1 MSKEKKIINFWL
13 MKSEPEVFSIDDL
26 KKKKRWYWDGVRGY
40 QARNYMRDDMCAG
53 DMIIFYHSN
62 ANPIGPAGI
71 ARVVR
76 TSYPDHTQ
84 FDPTSPYFDP
94 KATQETPR
102 WYMVDVGFVKKFPHI
117 ISRDVLKRNSSL
129 NGLMLW
135 SHSRLSITPLSET
148 EFETILTLTKELKT

>member
-1 MSKEKKIINFWL
+1 MNFWL

-40 QARNYMRDDMCAG
+40 QARNYMRDDMQVG
-53 DMIIFYHSN
+53 DMVIFYHSN

-84 FDPTSPYFDP
+84 FNPASPYFDP
-94 KATQETPR
+94 KATKEVPR
-102 WYMVDVGFVKKFPHI
+102 WHMVDVAFVKKFPRTI
-117 ISRDVLKRNSSL
+117 TRDELKKASALKR
-129 NGLMLW
+129 LMLW
-135 SHSRLSITPLSET
+135 SHSRLSITPLSEK
-148 EFETILTLTKELKT
+148 EFEAIVSLSKNEL